1 VSIINLTSAE
11 KKRVR
16 GIILLQPRPARIHR
30 KALILYQLSRWNDI
44 NEIARYYRLKPEAI
58 TKVLDEFRSK
68 GLEGTIAVRDE
79 TEEHR
84 KRLEEV
90 EKRAPSREKF
100 QAMRERFPAP
110 DQWLDD
116 EDDWD
121 L

>member
-1 VSIINLTSAE
+1 VSIIDLTAAE

-16 GIILLQPRPARIHR
+16 GIILLRPRPARIHR
-30 KALILYQLSRWNDI
+30 KALILYQLSRWNDVH
-44 NEIARYYRLKPEAI
+44 EIARYYRLKPEAI

-68 GLEGTIAVRDE
+68 GLEGTIAVHDE
-79 TEEHR
+79 TTEHR

-100 QAMRERFPAP
+100 QAMLERFPAP